1 MLASLLVSLVA
12 VVPSVLSLDLSSDK
26 ISNKVA
32 GALIR
37 LGGGK
42 NGELTQ
48 EQFNNAIEMA
58 SGGAFGIKGVRIDFQ
73 DLDIDGSG
81 TLNKTE
87 LVNYLQQPEGD
98 EEVNVEYLKKH
109 IDEEK
114 MANFGQ
120 KAYDDMH
127 KQVCIN
133 GEAAQSF
140 EDFQKCESN
149 CTVLQCKI
157 GIDKKKVSNVSKE
170 ELEDLRATQRGLIT
184 GSVFMI
190 ISTIT
195 AVAMAVLFFLAMFTA
210 SIQFISFTLMAG
222 FSIIAIIGTHFLLK
236 QIRINSRKIQEADL
250 K

>member
-1 MLASLLVSLVA
+1 MLIALLITIVA
-12 VVPSVLSLDLSSDK
+12 VIPVVITLDLSDEK
-26 ISNKVA
+26 TSNRVA

-73 DLDIDGSG
+73 DLDTDGTG

-87 LVNYLQQPEGD
+87 LVNFLQQPEGD

-109 IDEEK
+109 VDEERLTS
-114 MANFGQ
+114 FGK

-140 EDFQKCESN
+140 EDFQKCETN

-157 GIDKKKVSNVSKE
+157 GIDEKKVSEVSKE

-184 GSVFMI
+184 GSVFMMI
-190 ISTIT
+190 TTIT
-195 AVAMAVLFFLAMFTA
+195 AVTFAVLFFLAMFTA
-210 SIQFISFTLMAG
+210 PIYALSFTLAAG
-222 FSIIAIIGTHFLLK
+222 LSVVGIIGTHFLLK
-236 QIRINSRKIQEADL
+236 QIRINSRKIEDVEL
-250 K
+250 